1 MANDDAPLHVCLL
14 CMELFGF
21 GSTGGFGRATRMI
34 GRELARRGHG
44 VTIVTR
50 QSPALGRSAHRFHAG
65 GHARAHVF
73 AAPAIFFLAIYR
85 DCNADVYHSQ
95 DASLATLLAMRAMP
109 EARHVVT
116 FRAPLNQEDVRIDRR
131 FGETGWRGQLMHYL
145 QIDNPLVHRAVRR
158 TPHRYVAASGI
169 AAKAMAVFGL
179 DEPPALLPTPVAM
192 PATVEKATRPTV
204 CFVGRWHAIKQP
216 EHFLDLAE
224 ACPDID
230 FIAVGGAPQIAR
242 DAALRAR
249 YGHLRN
255 LTMPG
260 IIDQF
265 SSNALSEILARS
277 WVVVNTSLREALPT
291 TFIEAAAHRCA
302 ILSYLDSDG
311 FASRF
316 GLVSRPGELAQSLRE
331 LLQNERWRRCGE
343 AAYEH
348 VRGTF
353 SVDAAIDRHIQAYRQ
368 GAQRPPEAA
377 RDPRQKTG
385 ASAPGPAPPDRRPPF
400 FQPAGLSG

>member
-1 MANDDAPLHVCLL
+1 MASEGAPLHICLV

-34 GRELARRGHG
+34 GRELAGRGHR

-50 QSPALGRSAHRFHAG
+50 QSPLSEDRRTDFMLEGMRVRMYSPRRPFSS
-65 GHARAHVF
+65 
-73 AAPAIFFLAIYR
+73 LAIYR
-85 DCNADVYHSQ
+85 DCKADVFHSQ
-95 DASLATLLAMRAMP
+95 DPSLATLLAMRAMP
-109 EARHVVT
+109 HARHVVT
-116 FRAPLNQEDVRIDRR
+116 FRAPLSRKDLRIDRH
-131 FGETGWRGQLMHYL
+131 FGETGWRGHLMHYL

-179 DEPPALLPTPVAM
+179 DERPDLLPTPVTV
-192 PATVEKATRPTV
+192 PASVEKATRPTV
-204 CFVGRWHAIKQP
+204 CFVGRWHGIKQP

-230 FIAVGGAPQIAR
+230 FIAVGGAPEIER
-242 DAALRAR
+242 DTALRAR
-249 YGHLRN
+249 YGHLVN
-255 LTMPG
+255 LAMPG

-265 SSNALSEILARS
+265 SSNRLSEILARS
-277 WVVVNTSLREALPT
+277 WIVVNTSLREALPT

-316 GLVSRPGELAQSLRE
+316 GLVSRPGELAQSLRD
-331 LLQNERWRRCGE
+331 LLQGERWRRCGE
-343 AAYEH
+343 AAHEH
-348 VRGTF
+348 VRSTF
-353 SVDAAIDRHIQAYRQ
+353 SVDAAMDAHIAAYR
-368 GAQRPPEAA
+368 R
-377 RDPRQKTG
+377 
-385 ASAPGPAPPDRRPPF
+385 
-400 FQPAGLSG
+400 

>member
-1 MANDDAPLHVCLL
+1 MASEGRPLRICLL

-34 GRELARRGHG
+34 GRELARRGHR

-50 QSPALGRSAHRFHAG
+50 QSPLSDDRRTDFMLEGTRVRMYSPRRPFSS
-65 GHARAHVF
+65 
-73 AAPAIFFLAIYR
+73 LAIYR

-116 FRAPLNQEDVRIDRR
+116 FRAPLNQEDLRIDRR
-131 FGETGWRGQLMHYL
+131 FGESGWRGQLMHYL
-145 QIDNPLVHRAVRR
+145 QIDNPLVRRAVRR

-169 AAKAMAVFGL
+169 AGKAMAVFGFN
-179 DEPPALLPTPVAM
+179 EPPALLPTPVAM
-192 PATVEKATRPTV
+192 PANVEKAMRPTV
-204 CFVGRWHAIKQP
+204 CFVGRWQGIKQP

-224 ACPDID
+224 ACPEID
-230 FIAVGGAPQIAR
+230 FIAVGGARESAR
-242 DAALRAR
+242 EAALRAR
-249 YGHLRN
+249 YGHLAN
-255 LTMPG
+255 LIMPG

-291 TFIEAAAHRCA
+291 TFIEAAGHRCA

-331 LLQNERWRRCGE
+331 LLRDEHWRRCGE

-348 VRGTF
+348 VRGIF
-353 SVDAAIDRHIQAYRQ
+353 SVDAAIDHHIAAYR
-368 GAQRPPEAA
+368 R
-377 RDPRQKTG
+377 
-385 ASAPGPAPPDRRPPF
+385 
-400 FQPAGLSG
+400 

>member
-1 MANDDAPLHVCLL
+1 MASEGAPLHICLL

-34 GRELARRGHG
+34 GRELARRGNR

-50 QSPALGRSAHRFHAG
+50 QSPFSQDRRSDFMLEGMRVRMYSPRRPFSS
-65 GHARAHVF
+65 
-73 AAPAIFFLAIYR
+73 LAIYR
-85 DCNADVYHSQ
+85 DCSADVYHSQ
-95 DASLATLLAMRAMP
+95 DASLATLLAMQAMP

-116 FRAPLNQEDVRIDRR
+116 FRAPLSREDIRIDRR
-131 FGETGWRGQLMHYL
+131 FGEAGWRGQLMHFL
-145 QIDNPLVHRAVRR
+145 QIDNPLVRRAVRS
-158 TPHRYVAASGI
+158 TPHRYVAAPGI
-169 AAKAMAVFGL
+169 AAKAMARYGFS
-179 DEPPALLPTPVAM
+179 EPPALLPTPVAM
-192 PATVEKATRPTV
+192 PATVEKAMRPTV

-216 EHFLDLAE
+216 EHFLDLAQ

-230 FIAVGGAPQIAR
+230 FIAVGGAPEVAQ

-249 YGHLRN
+249 YGHLAN

-265 SSNALSEILARS
+265 SSNALSEILAKS

-302 ILSYLDSDG
+302 ILSYLDSDR

-316 GLVSRPGELAQSLRE
+316 GLVSRPGELAQSLRD
-331 LLQNERWRRCGE
+331 LLQGERWRRCGE

-348 VRGTF
+348 VRGIF

-368 GAQRPPEAA
+368 
-377 RDPRQKTG
+377 
-385 ASAPGPAPPDRRPPF
+385 
-400 FQPAGLSG
+400 